1 MCAVVKA
8 AKVGADRVFLVPLGG
23 DLRAVRVLA
32 LPQAAARL
40 LRRVSGFFG
49 AARAQPPA
57 RVCLHLALNP
67 RLRRRPRALG
77 SARGGYSLFP
87 GSEVCHLTP

>member
-1 MCAVVKA
+1 MLSESRLCP
-8 AKVGADRVFLVPLGG
+8 RLPLGG
-23 DLRAVRVLA
+23 SGGFLA
-32 LPQAAARL
+32 
-40 LRRVSGFFG
+40 SSG
-49 AARAQPPA
+49 AARAQPPV